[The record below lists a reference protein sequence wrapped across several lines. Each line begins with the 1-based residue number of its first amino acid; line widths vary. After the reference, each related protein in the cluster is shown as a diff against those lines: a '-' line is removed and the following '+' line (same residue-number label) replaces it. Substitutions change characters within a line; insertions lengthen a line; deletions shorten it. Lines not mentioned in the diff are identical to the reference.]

1 MLLKKAIL
9 ALEQQLLSPEIRSS
23 AASLE
28 SLLTDDFTEIGQSG
42 RKCGKSDVIKV
53 LAGEAS
59 PPRLE
64 IVDFSVTNL
73 AENVVL
79 ATYKTASKEIGS
91 MVLRCS
97 IWVRQAQHGWRMRY
111 HQGTIEASTND
122 PSW

>member
-42 RKCGKSDVIKV
+42 RKYGKSDVIKA
-53 LAGEAS
+53 LAGKAS

-79 ATYKTASKEIGS
+79 ATYKTVSKEIGS
-91 MVLRCS
+91 MVFRCS
-97 IWVRQAQHGWRMRY
+97 IWVRQAQHGWRMCY
-111 HQGTIEASTND
+111 HQGTAEALAND
-122 PSW
+122 PA